1 MIKRREEFRK
11 NVIDDKKNVAVG
23 ISLPFGEKPLF
34 RKNYTTKEQVQTNLI
49 NYMMTNKG
57 ERPFNPEYGA
67 NLRQFVFEQTTS
79 TEELHDIILDK
90 LRLYFPQITVDTLYF
105 DIEEDKNKI
114 SIKLNYFINKST
126 DSLLIQLK

>member
-34 RKNYTTKEQVQTNLI
+34 RKNYTTKEQVKTNLI

>member
-34 RKNYTTKEQVQTNLI
+34 RKNYTTKEQVKTNLI

-90 LRLYFPQITVDTLYF
+90 LRLYFPQITVDNLYF

-114 SIKLNYFINKST
+114 SIKLNYFINKGT